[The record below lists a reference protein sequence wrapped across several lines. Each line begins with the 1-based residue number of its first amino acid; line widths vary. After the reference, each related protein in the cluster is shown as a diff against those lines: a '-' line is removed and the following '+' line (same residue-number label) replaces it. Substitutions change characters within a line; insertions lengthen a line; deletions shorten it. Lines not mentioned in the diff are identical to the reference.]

1 MTIALVTGATAGI
14 GREFAVQLAARG
26 DDLVLV
32 ARDLT
37 RLDALAYEL
46 RDRHGVEVE
55 VLPAD
60 LADREALGRV
70 ADRVGSVDRPVDV
83 LVNNAG
89 FSLKGSFLDH
99 DIADEEGQFDVLAR
113 AVLVLSHAAGRAMRS
128 RGRGAIV
135 NVSSVASFIAS
146 GTYSADKAFVTVF
159 TEGLAAE
166 LAGSGVTVTALCPG
180 FTHTEF
186 HERADVDMSRLPEF
200 VWLDAPRL
208 VRDAL
213 ADVEKGKVVS
223 VPSPLYKVA
232 VAAARIAP
240 RPLVR
245 AVSRSAHRPSSR

>member
-1 MTIALVTGATAGI
+1 MTTSLVTGATAGI

-32 ARDLT
+32 ARDVP
-37 RLDALAYEL
+37 RLEALAAEL
-46 RDRHGVEVE
+46 RSAHGVDVE

-60 LADREALGRV
+60 LTDRAALGAVAERV
-70 ADRVGSVDRPVDV
+70 ASAERPVDL

-99 DIADEEGQFDVLAR
+99 DLADEEAQFDVLAR
-113 AVLVLSHAAGRAMRS
+113 AVLVLSHAAGRAMRE
-128 RGRGAIV
+128 RGHGAIV

-146 GTYSADKAFVTVF
+146 GTYSASKSFVTVF
-159 TEGLAAE
+159 SEGLASE
-166 LAGSGVTVTALCPG
+166 LAGTGVTVTALCPG

-186 HERADVDMSRLPEF
+186 HQRADVDMSRLPEF

-213 ADVEKGKVVS
+213 ADVAKGKVVS
-223 VPSPLYKVA
+223 VPSPLYKAA
-232 VAAARIAP
+232 VAALRVVP

-245 AVSRSAHRPSSR
+245 SLSRSAHRPSAG